1 MDFEKKNFSREGRR
15 AVYKGKEY
23 KASSSRSDPDIIILT
38 SFDQKDLDNGFYCD
52 KSFEYMKKHGFRC
65 HKDVPKNEIA
75 AEYKIEFTANYK
87 GKLYIYVDGY
97 VGGILCVPG
106 L

>member
-1 MDFEKKNFSREGRR
+1 
-15 AVYKGKEY
+15 
-23 KASSSRSDPDIIILT
+23 
-38 SFDQKDLDNGFYCD
+38 
-52 KSFEYMKKHGFRC
+52 MKKHGFRC

-97 VGGILCVPG
+97 VVRIIYCVSRHSEPDEYAYCMANG
-106 L
+106 FIEGRQLEYYDVELYKYVNINDPELEIIETRTELDIDEL